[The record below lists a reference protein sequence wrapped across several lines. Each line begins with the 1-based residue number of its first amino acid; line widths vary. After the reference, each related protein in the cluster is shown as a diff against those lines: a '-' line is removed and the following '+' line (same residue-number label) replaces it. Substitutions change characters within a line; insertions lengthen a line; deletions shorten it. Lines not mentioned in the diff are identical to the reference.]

1 MTTFS
6 RYTRV
11 LLAALACHAA
21 QAFASPEVGIA
32 GRIAPVNSCVPTLS
46 NGNLDYGVIKAS
58 ELDRDGP
65 TFLPEKILTVTV
77 ACQAPV
83 DQFIISFPDQKKDD
97 AIRDTA
103 VLHHPL
109 CSMSECGASAFGLG
123 RDQQNRKIGALF
135 LVDKGATK
143 DDQAVH
149 WMRSVSAQDA
159 LDETPTRDVFDPFE
173 TGDKFSRYVPKTA
186 DGSRGMRL
194 VMPIGIAPVIDSKG
208 REVSGDIRLNGA
220 FTIEIRA
227 L

>member
-21 QAFASPEVGIA
+21 QAFASPEFGIA
-32 GRIAPVNSCVPTLS
+32 GRIAPVNSCVPTLL

-77 ACQAPV
+77 ACQALV
-83 DQFIISFPDQKKDD
+83 NQFTISFEDRKKDD
-97 AIRDTA
+97 AIRDTN
-103 VLHHPL
+103 VIHHPL
-109 CSMSECGASAFGLG
+109 CALPVCGDLAFGLG

-143 DDQAVH
+143 DDQAVN
-149 WMRSVSAQDA
+149 WWNKPGAQDA
-159 LDETPTRDVFDPFE
+159 SGT
-173 TGDKFSRYVPKTA
+173 KFSHQLFGPLERENDLARYAPEAA
-186 DGSRGMRL
+186 DSFRGMRL
-194 VMPIGIAPVIDSKG
+194 VMPIGITPVIDSKG
-208 REVSGDIRLNGA
+208 REVSGDIRLDGA
-220 FTIEIRA
+220 ITMEIRA